1 MIITVDVDL
10 EHLAEV
16 MFVRFLHNKITH
28 SVIYSLEECH
38 YVYPL
43 LKLCF
48 NSLRMECLHKLFEIY
63 EDLSLSSHLFIY
75 PVIHLYRY
83 GFMDIHFI
91 HQFIINFIL
100 VLLLKLIQFLPLGC
114 SVGFSVSLTYPHHC
128 LFFFSTSLY
137 AGLTKFFRFILYFHV
152 LTHFFFQLRVI
163 NSHVFSQ
170 IFILCIIK
178 NISEEHFL

>member
-75 PVIHLYRY
+75 PVIHLYQY

-91 HQFIINFIL
+91 H
-100 VLLLKLIQFLPLGC
+100 
-114 SVGFSVSLTYPHHC
+114 
-128 LFFFSTSLY
+128 
-137 AGLTKFFRFILYFHV
+137 
-152 LTHFFFQLRVI
+152 
-163 NSHVFSQ
+163 
-170 IFILCIIK
+170 
-178 NISEEHFL
+178 